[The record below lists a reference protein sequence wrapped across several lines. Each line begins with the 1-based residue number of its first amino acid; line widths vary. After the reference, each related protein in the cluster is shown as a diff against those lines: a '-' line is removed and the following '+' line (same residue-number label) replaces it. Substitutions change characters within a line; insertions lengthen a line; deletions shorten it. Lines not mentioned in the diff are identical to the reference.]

1 MQPVTWQT
9 AGVAMTTSGSS
20 SAERLSADERRQH
33 LLDVTMA
40 MVVDDGPTAVSM
52 GAVADAAGVTRAL
65 VYKHFENKDALLVE
79 LYRREAA
86 ALDTAI
92 RERVAEADDGFEPK
106 LRAFIGASLDAVG
119 AEGQIFTLL
128 RGARDDGTARRDQ
141 RRWDRRTVG
150 YFVDLAVRD
159 LGVPEE
165 EARSAIGV
173 LFTGIQALL
182 FQLRRSPGDDR
193 RRFLEDT
200 YVAVTLGALDRLAGR

>member
-9 AGVAMTTSGSS
+9 AGVALTTSGSS

-33 LLDVTMA
+33 LLDETMA
-40 MVVDDGPTAVSM
+40 MVVEHGPTAVSM

-86 ALDTAI
+86 ALDAAI

-106 LRAFIGASLDAVG
+106 LRAFIG